1 MAKKKNDEELIEDGE
16 KKSSK
21 VLMGVIGFIVVLV
34 WLAIFAMLIKLDV
47 GGFGSNVMTPIL
59 KNVPVLNKIL
69 PESVTDEDIADS
81 SYPYKTLD
89 EAIAKIKELEVENA
103 NLQTQNED
111 SLAQIANLTSE
122 NTRLKVFEDNQ
133 NAFQQRVA
141 EFDNKVVFNDKAPDI
156 DEYKE
161 YSLRMLHR
169 YTKK

>member
-89 EAIAKIKELEVENA
+89 EAFAKIN
-103 NLQTQNED
+103 
-111 SLAQIANLTSE
+111 
-122 NTRLKVFEDNQ
+122 
-133 NAFQQRVA
+133 
-141 EFDNKVVFNDKAPDI
+141 
-156 DEYKE
+156 
-161 YSLRMLHR
+161 
-169 YTKK
+169 